1 MVNENFSA
9 IFQANAAFV
18 EEMFL
23 KYRENPMSVSEGWR
37 AYFEGFHEGFETAV
51 RLRPEEG
58 NGHAAGYTNGNGN
71 GHAAEYT
78 NGSAH
83 AAAVP
88 ADQLTFENKVA
99 QLVQAFCTFGHL
111 QANLNPLGTEIPT
124 HPSLSTETYGLSAAD
139 LSRTTAAGVHLGI
152 PPCSAGLLISEL
164 NRMFCGTVAVEVY
177 HLANPDERNF
187 LYGKLAE
194 IAQPASAETQ
204 LALYTELARADALE
218 KTIATKFIGKKRFS
232 IEGADAQIPA
242 LETVFDTGAS
252 LGAKEFAVGMAHR
265 GRLNILVNCIH
276 KPIEQL
282 FAEFEGYP
290 HDGLRGDGDVKYHGG
305 HEAARKSRSGQDI
318 RVSLSFNPSHL
329 EFVDCIVMG
338 EARAKQIRHHNG
350 DRQAVIP
357 VVLHGDAAFAG
368 QGVVYETLQMMTLD
382 GYSVGGTIHIIAN
395 NQVGFTTNP
404 KDGRSGLTVADIGK
418 TVQAPILHVNGDDV
432 DAVSGVLKVATQYR
446 QRFNKDVIIE
456 IVCFRRHG
464 HNETDEP
471 RFTQPVLYKLVD
483 AKPSP
488 YELYA
493 QTLGSRGLGEAFT
506 AEALQKIYADLK
518 ASMNA
523 AYDRVK
529 SENIK
534 LAENKPHRGFGEL
547 RNHVGSEE
555 MLKPCNTQVDISV
568 LTELGQKLVAV
579 PESFTP
585 NAKLARIILGERQDM
600 VSGKKRIDWGM
611 GELLAYAT
619 LLNEGYSVRL
629 AGQDARRGT
638 FSHRHGTL
646 TDAETGRHFTSLENC
661 RQNEAR
667 IEIWDSLLS
676 ETAAMG
682 FEYGYATQHSKAL
695 VLWEAQFGDFANGA
709 QVIIDQFIA
718 SGESKWGQ
726 TQGLVLLLPHGY
738 EGQGPEHSSARPER
752 FLQLAAQGNMQVCH
766 FSNVKQLF
774 HALRRQVLRDFR
786 KPLVVMTPKSFLRNP
801 RATASFEEL
810 AKGSFEEVLF
820 DPRSE
825 ISPDK
830 VTRVL
835 FCTGKI
841 AHDLLDSADKPE
853 HRDGAKSTAVVRVEQ
868 LHPFPHKQVEA
879 ALKHYSKAKQHFWV
893 QEEPAN
899 MGAAT
904 FIMPKI
910 QKVLTKTGAKGSL
923 LGYIGRSERASPAVG
938 LEKQH
943 LKELEKLIAGCWNST
958 TELEI

>member
-1 MVNENFSA
+1 MVSENFSA

-51 RLRPEEG
+51 KLRPEDT
-58 NGHAAGYTNGNGN
+58 GHVNGN
-71 GHAAEYT
+71 GHAYTNGSAAAYT

-83 AAAVP
+83 AGTAVP
-88 ADQLTFENKVA
+88 ADQLTFENRAA

-111 QANLNPLGTEIPT
+111 QANLNPLGIEPAA
-124 HPSLSTETYGLSAAD
+124 HPSLAPETYGLGSADYA
-139 LSRTTAAGVHLGI
+139 RTTAAGVSVGIAPCTLG
-152 PPCSAGLLISEL
+152 EL
-164 NRMFCGTVAVEVY
+164 VGALTRQFCGTYAVEVS
-177 HLANPDERNF
+177 HIANPEERNF
-187 LYGKLAE
+187 FYGALNTLT
-194 IAQPASAETQ
+194 QTPTPETQ
-204 LALYTELARADALE
+204 LALYTELAQADALE
-218 KTIATKFIGKKRFS
+218 KTLATKFIGKKRFS

-242 LETVFDTGAS
+242 LETIFDVGS
-252 LGAKEFAVGMAHR
+252 ELGAKEFAVAMAHR
-265 GRLNILVNCIH
+265 GRLNILVNCIR
-276 KPIEQL
+276 KPVEQL

-305 HEAARKSRSGQDI
+305 HEAERKSRSGRDI

-338 EARAKQIRHHNG
+338 EARAKQVQHHGGNKN
-350 DRQAVIP
+350 AVIP

-382 GYSVGGTIHIIAN
+382 GYSVGGVIHIVAN

-418 TVQAPILHVNGDDV
+418 TVQAPIIHVNGDDI
-432 DAVSGVLKVATQYR
+432 DAVYRILKLATEYR
-446 QRFNKDVIIE
+446 QRFNKDVIVE

-471 RFTQPVLYKLVD
+471 RFTQPVLYKRVD

-493 QTLGSRGLGEAFT
+493 QTLGQRGLGESFSS
-506 AEALQKIYADLK
+506 EALQKVYSDLK
-518 ASMNA
+518 ATMNA

-529 SENIK
+529 SEHIK
-534 LAENKPHRGFGEL
+534 LEENKPHRGFDQL
-547 RNHVGSEE
+547 RRHVTSDD
-555 MLKPCNTQVDISV
+555 MLAACDTRIDASLLKD
-568 LTELGQKLVAV
+568 LGRKLIET
-579 PESFTP
+579 PETFTP
-585 NAKLARIILGERQDM
+585 NAKLARIILGERRDM
-600 VSGKKRIDWGM
+600 VEEKKRIDWGM

-629 AGQDARRGT
+629 SGQDARRGT

-646 TDAETGRHFTSLENC
+646 TDAETGRHFTSLQSC
-661 RQNEAR
+661 VQNDAR
-667 IEIWDSLLS
+667 VEIWDSLLS

-695 VLWEAQFGDFANGA
+695 VLWEAQFGDFTTGA

-738 EGQGPEHSSARPER
+738 EGQGPEHSSARSER

-774 HALRRQVLRDFR
+774 HALRRQILRDFR
-786 KPLVVMTPKSFLRNP
+786 KPLIVMTPKSFLRNP
-801 RATASFEEL
+801 RATASFDEL
-810 AKGSFEEVLF
+810 ANGRFEEVLL
-820 DPRSE
+820 DPRTE
-825 ISPDK
+825 LAADK

-841 AHDLLDSADKPE
+841 AHDLLDNADKPE
-853 HRDGAKSTAVVRVEQ
+853 NKNGSQTTAVVRIEQ

-879 ALKHYSKAKQHFWV
+879 ALKHYPKAKACFWV
-893 QEEPAN
+893 QEEPHN

-910 QKVLTKTGAKGSL
+910 QKVLNKTSNKSV

-938 LEKQH
+938 LEKLH
-943 LKELEKLIAGCWNST
+943 LREQEALLTACWTSP
-958 TELEI
+958 EEREI